1 MSRARRLTAT
11 VETAPFP
18 WGGDA
23 LVQSVGVGSVPS
35 PAVPEVPPLSIPGS
49 PARLSEIERDAF
61 AKGYEQGERSGME
74 AGGQR
79 AEAMLRRMTSTLE
92 ELGTL
97 RQQMIQQAERQM
109 VQLALTIAKRILRRE
124 VTLDPDLT
132 VAMARVALDRLGESS
147 GATIRLH
154 PEDYTV
160 AVGGTKGEWE
170 SDQVTVVSDDNVSR
184 GGCRIESAFGFV
196 EASVEA
202 QFEEIERAVLAEE
215 PSHAMVAQNADAS
228 PVSKEAEVPQE

>member
-11 VETAPFP
+11 VETTPFP

-23 LVQSVGVGSVPS
+23 VAQVPGVATMPIVESVRPASAQGSS
-35 PAVPEVPPLSIPGS
+35 
-49 PARLSEIERDAF
+49 ARLSEVERDAF

-74 AGGQR
+74 AGGRR
-79 AEAMLRRMTSTLE
+79 AAAMLRRMTSTLE
-92 ELGTL
+92 ELGAL
-97 RQQMIQQAERQM
+97 RQQMIQQTERQM

-132 VAMARVALDRLGESS
+132 IAMARVALDRLGESS

-154 PEDYTV
+154 PEDYAIAV
-160 AVGGTKGEWE
+160 AGAKDEWE
-170 SDQVTVVSDDNVSR
+170 SEQVTVISDDKVSR
-184 GGCRIESAFGFV
+184 GGCRIESAFGFI

-202 QFEEIERAVLAEE
+202 QFEEIERVVLAEE
-215 PSHAMVAQNADAS
+215 PSHATATPEAPA
-228 PVSKEAEVPQE
+228 VSTAAELPQE

>member
-1 MSRARRLTAT
+1 MLSKARRLTAS
-11 VETAPFP
+11 VETTQFP
-18 WGGDA
+18 WGGEA
-23 LVQSVGVGSVPS
+23 FEQAPGVATVPIVQS
-35 PAVPEVPPLSIPGS
+35 APPTSTQGS

-74 AGGQR
+74 AGGRR

-97 RQQMIQQAERQM
+97 RQQMIQQTERQM

-154 PEDYTV
+154 PEDYAV
-160 AVGGTKGEWE
+160 AVTGAKDEWE
-170 SDQVTVVSDDNVSR
+170 SQQVTVISDDKVSR
-184 GGCRIESAFGFV
+184 GGCRIESAFGFI

-202 QFEEIERAVLAEE
+202 QFEEIERVVLADE
-215 PSHAMVAQNADAS
+215 PSHAMAS
-228 PVSKEAEVPQE
+228 PEAPAVSQEAELPQE

>member
-1 MSRARRLTAT
+1 MSRARRLTTT
-11 VETAPFP
+11 VETTPFP

-23 LVQSVGVGSVPS
+23 LAQVPS
-35 PAVPEVPPLSIPGS
+35 VATAPIVPAVQPASTPDS

-74 AGGQR
+74 AGGRR

-132 VAMARVALDRLGESS
+132 IAMARVALDRLGESS

-154 PEDYTV
+154 PEDYAIAV
-160 AVGGTKGEWE
+160 AGATDEWE
-170 SDQVTVVSDDNVSR
+170 SQQVTVVSDDQISR
-184 GGCRIESAFGFV
+184 GGCRIESAFGFI

-202 QFEEIERAVLAEE
+202 QFEETERVVLAEE
-215 PSHAMVAQNADAS
+215 PSHVMAS
-228 PVSKEAEVPQE
+228 PEAQAVSTEAELPQE

>member
-1 MSRARRLTAT
+1 MSRARRLATA
-11 VETAPFP
+11 VETTPFP

-23 LVQSVGVGSVPS
+23 PAPEPSVATVPIAQSVGS
-35 PAVPEVPPLSIPGS
+35 AQGS

-61 AKGYEQGERSGME
+61 AKGYEQGERAGME
-74 AGGQR
+74 AGGRR

-154 PEDYTV
+154 PEDYAIAV
-160 AVGGTKGEWE
+160 AGAKDEWASE
-170 SDQVTVVSDDNVSR
+170 QVTVVSDDKISR
-184 GGCRIESAFGFV
+184 GGCRIESAFGFIEASV

-202 QFEEIERAVLAEE
+202 QFEEIERIVLAEDL
-215 PSHAMVAQNADAS
+215 SHAMASSEAPTVSSADELSAT
-228 PVSKEAEVPQE
+228 

>member
-18 WGGDA
+18 WGDDA
-23 LVQSVGVGSVPS
+23 LVQSVGVGTV
-35 PAVPEVPPLSIPGS
+35 PAVQEVPPLSLPSS

-74 AGGQR
+74 AGGHR

-132 VAMARVALDRLGESS
+132 AAMARVALDRLGESS

-154 PEDYTV
+154 PEDYAV
-160 AVGGTKGEWE
+160 AVA
-170 SDQVTVVSDDNVSR
+170 SVVRLTLLYTGRPSR
-184 GGCRIESAFGFV
+184 GWCRHPWS
-196 EASVEA
+196 
-202 QFEEIERAVLAEE
+202 R
-215 PSHAMVAQNADAS
+215 
-228 PVSKEAEVPQE
+228 

>member
-1 MSRARRLTAT
+1 MSKARRLTST
-11 VETAPFP
+11 VETTPFP
-18 WGGDA
+18 WGGGALADA
-23 LVQSVGVGSVPS
+23 STIATVPVSPSVPFA
-35 PAVPEVPPLSIPGS
+35 PTQNS

-74 AGGQR
+74 AGGRR

-154 PEDYTV
+154 PEEYAIAMAGAQD
-160 AVGGTKGEWE
+160 EWE
-170 SDQVTVVSDDNVSR
+170 SKQVTVVSDDTISR

-202 QFEEIERAVLAEE
+202 QFEEIERIVLAEE
-215 PSHAMVAQNADAS
+215 PSHATVPLEAPA
-228 PVSKEAEVPQE
+228 VSNEAELPRQ